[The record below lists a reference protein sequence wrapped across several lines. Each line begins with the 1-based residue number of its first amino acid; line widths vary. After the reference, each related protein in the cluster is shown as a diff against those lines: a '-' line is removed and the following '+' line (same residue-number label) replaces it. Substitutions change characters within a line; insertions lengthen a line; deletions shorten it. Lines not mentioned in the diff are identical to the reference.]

1 MRRRPI
7 LLLFSI
13 AIAAALIGGGIWLY
27 DWVLGS
33 TLEASA
39 PITAAP
45 VILPDTVPAS
55 PTPLPTTLQ
64 VVEST
69 TEASPAPAVQEET
82 PAPATPEPAAQP
94 EFVLFSIHPAES
106 QARFIIYEELNGVPT
121 NVVGAT
127 NQVAGEAAVG
137 LENLSET
144 LLGEIRI
151 NARTLATDQD
161 RRNNAIRN
169 RILFTDQ
176 YEFITFVPTEMRGF
190 SGSAGIG
197 QVYTFQVTGDL
208 TIRNVTQPVTFV
220 VIVTYESEERLVG
233 SASTTVTQKQFNL
246 SVPSVPFVAN
256 VAEEILLEIDF
267 VMLRVER

>member
-1 MRRRPI
+1 MKRRPV
-7 LLLFSI
+7 LLLISI
-13 AIAAALIGGGIWLY
+13 AIAAALIGGGMWLY

-33 TLEASA
+33 TLKASE

-45 VILPDTVPAS
+45 VILPDIVSAS
-55 PTPLPTTLQ
+55 PTPLPPTQQ

-69 TEASPAPAVQEET
+69 NEASHAPAVQEDT
-82 PAPATPEPAAQP
+82 PAPATAEAAAQP
-94 EFVLFSIHPAES
+94 EFVLFSIQPAES

-137 LENLSET
+137 LEDLGET

-176 YEFITFVPTEMRGF
+176 YEFITFVPTEMRGL
-190 SGSAGIG
+190 SGSAGYGEI
-197 QVYTFQVTGDL
+197 YTFQVTGDL
-208 TIRNVTQPVTFV
+208 TIRNVTQPVTFDV
-220 VIVTYESEERLVG
+220 TVTYESEERLAG
-233 SASTTVTQKQFNL
+233 SASAIVTLSQFNL